1 MNPPT
6 PAIVAQSAVRR
17 LPRAALWLFCLVY
30 VLPGFLGRDPWRNAD
45 MQGFGVMAEIARG
58 ASTWWQPTLLGQAP
72 EFDALI
78 PYWLGAAAIRLFSDA
93 LGWLSPEMAV
103 RLPFMALLGLTL
115 ASTWY
120 AVYHLARSPRAQPV
134 AFAFGGEADPRDYAC
149 ALADAGL
156 LGLIACLGLAQFS
169 HETTPSLAQLAF
181 AALTFYG
188 LAAEAR
194 AADGQALLRRLRG
207 PLALALGLA
216 GLALSGAP
224 MLALLLALG
233 GALAWQLDARGSRSG
248 GGTLRRSFDAPD
260 DANDTGGPEA
270 ARRKAALVLAA
281 ALGVAV
287 LATALGLWQWRL
299 GAELGLGSAARL
311 LLWFTWPVGPL
322 ALWAAWRWRRQLS
335 SRHLML
341 PLWCAGLPLVS
352 ALSTAT
358 PDRSLLLALPALAA
372 LAAFTLPTL
381 RRSVSALIDWFTL
394 LFFSGGALIIW
405 AVWLSLET
413 GVPRAPAANV
423 ARLAP
428 GFSHAFSWPGFLAAL
443 AATAVW
449 FWLVHWRVG
458 RHRAAL
464 WKSLVLPAG
473 GAALCWLLLMTLW
486 LPALDYARSYRPMVA
501 AVQRAITGPG
511 CVEAVNLSTGH
522 IAALRHH
529 AALDLV
535 RVGSATDAPGPDETS
550 ASAAAPE
557 AIAQSPAA
565 GPRCPWRVQARAI
578 NASLTEGARPVWRL
592 VATVR
597 RPADAKDQLLVYRR
611 ERQ

>member
-6 PAIVAQSAVRR
+6 PAIVAQNAVRR
-17 LPRAALWLFCLVY
+17 LPRAALWLFCLAY

-45 MQGFGVMAEIARG
+45 MQAFGFMAEIARG
-58 ASTWWQPTLLGQAP
+58 ASAWWHPTLLGQAP
-72 EFDALI
+72 EFDALL
-78 PYWLGAAAIRLFSDA
+78 PYWLGAAAIRLFSDG
-93 LGWLSPEMAV
+93 LGWLSPEVAV
-103 RLPFMALLGLTL
+103 RLPFVALLALTL
-115 ASTWY
+115 ASTWS

-134 AFAFGGEADPRDYAC
+134 GFAFGGEADPRDYAR

-156 LGLIACLGLAQFS
+156 LALIACLGLAQFS

-188 LAAEAR
+188 LAAAAQVSGSDSPGTWEQAALHSDPAR
-194 AADGQALLRRLRG
+194 SRMSTSPNLLRRWRG
-207 PLALALGLA
+207 LIALVLGLA

-224 MLALLLALG
+224 TMAVLLALG
-233 GALAWQLDARGSRSG
+233 GAVAWEFDARGGGRSV
-248 GGTLRRSFDAPD
+248 RRSFDAPD
-260 DANDTGGPEA
+260 DTHDAQA
-270 ARRKAALVLAA
+270 ARSKAALVLAA
-281 ALGVAV
+281 ACTVAI
-287 LATALGLWQWRL
+287 LASALGLWRWRI
-299 GAELGLGSAARL
+299 GAELSPGGAARL

-322 ALWAAWRWRRQLS
+322 ALWAAWRWRRQLT

-358 PDRSLLLALPALAA
+358 PDRSLLLALPPLAA

-394 LFFSGGALIIW
+394 LFFTGGALVIW
-405 AVWLSLET
+405 GVWISLET
-413 GVPRAPAANV
+413 GLPRAPAANV
-423 ARLAP
+423 ARLVP
-428 GFSHAFSWPGFLAAL
+428 GFSHAFSWPAFLAAL
-443 AATAVW
+443 AATAAW

-464 WKSLVLPAG
+464 WKSLVLPAS
-473 GAALCWLLLMTLW
+473 GAGLCWLLLMTLW

-501 AVQRAITGPG
+501 AVRQAIDGPG
-511 CVEAVNLSTGH
+511 CVEVVDLSTGH

-529 AALDLV
+529 GSLDLV
-535 RVGSATDAPGPDETS
+535 RAGSARPN
-550 ASAAAPE
+550 ASA
-557 AIAQSPAA
+557 
-565 GPRCPWRVQARAI
+565 GPGCPWRVQARPLDAGSSDS
-578 NASLTEGARPVWRL
+578 AAKTWRL

-597 RPADAKDQLLVYRR
+597 RPGDARDQLLVYRR
-611 ERQ
+611 EQP

>member
-1 MNPPT
+1 M
-6 PAIVAQSAVRR
+6 AQSAVRR

-58 ASTWWQPTLLGQAP
+58 ASAWWQPTLLGQAP
-72 EFDALI
+72 EFDALL

-93 LGWLSPEMAV
+93 LGWLSPEMAA
-103 RLPFMALLGLTL
+103 RLPFIALLGLTL

-156 LGLIACLGLAQFS
+156 LALIACLGLAQFS

-188 LAAEAR
+188 LAAETR
-194 AADGQALLRRLRG
+194 APEAHGLIRRGRG
-207 PLALALGLA
+207 LLALALGLV

-233 GALAWQLDARGSRSG
+233 GALAWQLDARSG
-248 GGTLRRSFDAPD
+248 RGPLRRSFDAPD
-260 DANDTGGPEA
+260 DANDLSGPQA
-270 ARRKAALVLAA
+270 ARRKAALILAA
-281 ALGVAV
+281 ALGVGV
-287 LATALGLWQWRL
+287 LATALELWRWRL
-299 GAELGLGSAARL
+299 GAELDPGGAARL

-335 SRHLML
+335 SRHLLL
-341 PLWCAGLPLVS
+341 PLWCAGLPLAS

-381 RRSVSALIDWFTL
+381 RRSVSSLIDWFTL
-394 LFFSGGALIIW
+394 LFFTGGALIIW
-405 AVWLSLET
+405 GVWLSLET

-423 ARLAP
+423 ARLVP
-428 GFSHAFSWPGFLAAL
+428 GFSHAFSWPAFLAAL
-443 AATAVW
+443 AATAAW
-449 FWLVHWRVG
+449 FWLVHWRAG

-501 AVQRAITGPG
+501 GVQRAITGPG
-511 CVEAVNLSTGH
+511 CVEVVGLSTGH

-535 RVGSATDAPGPDETS
+535 RVGSAKDAPGIGETS

-557 AIAQSPAA
+557 VTALTPPNR
-565 GPRCPWRVQARAI
+565 PRCPWRVQARAM
-578 NASLTEGARPVWRL
+578 NASFTEGSSPVWQL

-597 RPADAKDQLLVYRR
+597 RPGDAKDQLLVYRR
-611 ERQ
+611 GPQ